1 MNNKLNDLIVI
12 SQKDI
17 VGSINLLYDVKNYF
31 SPNVQYI
38 IVLLG
43 YENENLIKLVS
54 NIARVYYNKNMLDNI
69 CIIDIMCDSNN
80 YIFNCYTGIPEI
92 NNTDVK
98 YIRHL
103 ERKSINGKS
112 IIYDEYDMLNKLC
125 VYISHYSDSNYRVF
139 FPYTKLALKS
149 MSIEDIISTEYEF
162 YNYSILEFMYPFIS
176 KIWSTMYI
184 DRCIKTITNSYRWDT
199 AICDEFIKLIRDNY
213 TPYEYILFDIKE
225 PLASLT
231 RLIES
236 VALIPKKDT
245 IIKVIPY
252 DANTI
257 NDINPLI
264 EYIKEY
270 YEYDNLELMDI
281 YTKNLDIYDI
291 LSDLDL
297 KNKYRIVIP
306 YTSRYG
312 FTYVKNSYFNHDI
325 TRLESIYNITV
336 PNRNIHSEFC
346 TINIYYN
353 KRCLIELLKKYKYI
367 DNSIIKSIKK
377 SIESALVVDGEILS
391 DEVKEHVKDLYDIFK
406 EDEKEDTDK
415 KSYCK
420 IGGAKLI
427 NRLDKE
433 FNKIENSDDTIISK
447 EDYKR
452 IVNSLKDK
460 EDDVKPAKVSVHIEN
475 NDKQTENDT
484 LQNNYLLQLVKEEGE
499 KLLNLYELICK
510 ELSKEESDK

>member
-1 MNNKLNDLIVI
+1 
-12 SQKDI
+12 
-17 VGSINLLYDVKNYF
+17 
-31 SPNVQYI
+31 
-38 IVLLG
+38 
-43 YENENLIKLVS
+43 
-54 NIARVYYNKNMLDNI
+54 
-69 CIIDIMCDSNN
+69 
-80 YIFNCYTGIPEI
+80 
-92 NNTDVK
+92 
-98 YIRHL
+98 
-103 ERKSINGKS
+103 
-112 IIYDEYDMLNKLC
+112 
-125 VYISHYSDSNYRVF
+125 
-139 FPYTKLALKS
+139 

-184 DRCIKTITNSYRWDT
+184 DRCINTITNSCRWDT
-199 AICDEFIKLIRDNY
+199 AIDEFIKLIRDNY

-336 PNRNIHSEFC
+336 PKRNIHSEFC

-353 KRCLIELLKKYKYI
+353 KRCLTELLKKYKYS

-433 FNKIENSDDTIISK
+433 FNKIESSDDTIISK